1 MLTMKVRKIKGKD
14 MPSPCATDLIDGKVY
29 EVQEIS
35 KKLKWYRI
43 IDESGED
50 YLYPPQLFEIVEE

>member
-1 MLTMKVRKIKGKD
+1 MMKVRKIANQD
-14 MPSPCATDLIDGKVY
+14 MPEPLANDLIDGKVY
-29 EVQEIS
+29 EVIGIS

>member
-1 MLTMKVRKIKGKD
+1 MKVRKIANKD
-14 MPSPCATDLIDGKVY
+14 MPEPLANDLIDGKVY
-29 EVQEIS
+29 VVIGIS

>member
-1 MLTMKVRKIKGKD
+1 MKVRKIANQD
-14 MPSPCATDLIDGKVY
+14 MPEPLANDLIDGKVY
-29 EVQEIS
+29 EVIGIS